1 MTQEYLESFFDG
13 VEDCERFVSRLKV
26 AKRATA
32 DGGCIGCLEKE
43 SEDRWVFMLSLGEG
57 KFVADALSPFEP
69 TEANVDTFNRG
80 IADLAR
86 RLRIYE
92 ETGDPDQIPRQPS
105 PFAELTH
112 PDGLAPEW
120 EEVHRFGESRTYVD
134 RAGVTVRA
142 SGVLAWVRY
151 SLQPPGHDRFTGKAI
166 AEMWNCEEFDL
177 STKRLRVHRIMFKYA
192 DGSQGEPVRTGAEW
206 TAIKGASEHTL
217 EYLRNLVGVAAAP
230 QEVEGATS
238 AVADARQGSSQ
249 STHDAGLECLGVMH
263 ARPMI
268 DEPWTE
274 RRPRGFSW
282 IGHRLKQAVDA
293 SPMYDSKGVMVSK
306 ITFQTPVVRDVQ
318 ASRADVHRILAKLN
332 RHAIASAYVYFEEQ
346 RSIVSTG
353 LAYVHEGTLDW
364 RPAQLASFA
373 TIQLCIAES
382 EADYLAEV
390 TKGRVALDAHAI
402 SGVRKEPDEIL
413 GALDS
418 LFAVHGRQPSRFANK
433 FEFDAMVDVARQANA
448 ATLGATGDGVCFEF
462 PYADYTSLLRLS
474 VNIPHR
480 RAGSGLLV
488 ELFLPT
494 HLRQEKAVEIAALL
508 NRREAEGESVAGF
521 CGAWSVGQSP
531 SRNGDVVTYKEFIPN
546 LMHLPGLTQGELYK
560 GAGRARWAN
569 ALLNPGAPENDAWE
583 IVLKRHADVLGHAT
597 PNEAIED
604 GDVVTERDSDTK
616 ITMN

>member
-1 MTQEYLESFFDG
+1 MQEYLESFFENVDA
-13 VEDCERFVSRLKV
+13 CQRFVTRLKE
-26 AKRATA
+26 ARRATP
-32 DGGCIGCLEKE
+32 DFGCIGHLEKE
-43 SEDRWVFMLSLGEG
+43 SQDRWVFTLSLGEG

-69 TEANVDTFNRG
+69 TEANVVTFNRG
-80 IADLAR
+80 VADLAG

-92 ETGDPDQIPRQPS
+92 ETGDADQIPQQPS

-134 RAGVTVRA
+134 RAGIIVRA

-151 SLQPPGHDRFTGKAI
+151 RLQPPGHDKVNNKPV
-166 AEMWNCEEFDL
+166 AEMWNCEEFDVIAK
-177 STKRLRVHRIMFKYA
+177 TTRVHRIVFKYV
-192 DGSQGEPVRTGAEW
+192 DGSQGEPVRPSHEW
-206 TAIKGASEHTL
+206 KPVRGGSERTL
-217 EYLRNLVGVAAAP
+217 EYLQAVVGRLSNSATEAAA
-230 QEVEGATS
+230 AS
-238 AVADARQGSSQ
+238 ADGGSAAGGTELSV
-249 STHDAGLECLGVMH
+249 DPGLECLRVMH

-293 SPMYDSKGVMVSK
+293 SPVFDSKGVMVSQ
-306 ITFQTPVVRDVQ
+306 ITFRTTVVRDVQ
-318 ASRADVHRILAKLN
+318 VSTEDVYEVLAKLN
-332 RHAIASAYVYFEEQ
+332 RYSIASAYVYFEEQ
-346 RSIVSTG
+346 RLIVSTG

-382 EADYLAEV
+382 EADYLAEM
-390 TKGRVALDAHAI
+390 TKGRVAVDAHAI
-402 SGVRKEPDEIL
+402 SGVRQEPDEIL
-413 GALDS
+413 GSLDS

-433 FEFDAMVDVARQANA
+433 FEFDAMVDVARQGNA
-448 ATLGATGDGVCFEF
+448 ATLGATADGVCFEF

-494 HLRQEKAVEIAALL
+494 HRRQENAVEIAALL

-521 CGAWSVGQSP
+521 CGAWSVGP
-531 SRNGDVVTYKEFIPN
+531 PPTGNGDVVTYREFIPN

-560 GAGRARWAN
+560 GGGRARWAN
-569 ALLNPGAPENDAWE
+569 ALLNPGAPDNDAWE
-583 IVLKRHADVLGHAT
+583 IVLKRHADVLAHAT
-597 PNEAIED
+597 PNEATDD
-604 GDVVTERDSDTK
+604 GDMVTGRDSHTK
-616 ITMN
+616 TTMN